1 MAVNTTKSGLAA
13 SQARGP
19 RRCLSSGCAA
29 QMVQQQFESLFP
41 GRVLRVHMAHDTR
54 EIDSL
59 VSEYWRLRRKLLD
72 QLDEYSEHR
81 RRQRPVKPAQACL
94 SMSVDDE

>member
-1 MAVNTTKSGLAA
+1 
-13 SQARGP
+13 
-19 RRCLSSGCAA
+19 
-29 QMVQQQFESLFP
+29 MVQRQFESLFP

-72 QLDEYSEHR
+72 QLDDYSE
-81 RRQRPVKPAQACL
+81 QRKRLQPVKPAQARLWLRTPCIRIHC
-94 SMSVDDE
+94 

>member
-1 MAVNTTKSGLAA
+1 M
-13 SQARGP
+13 
-19 RRCLSSGCAA
+19 
-29 QMVQQQFESLFP
+29 QMVQRQFQSLFP

-72 QLDEYSEHR
+72 QLDEYREHR
-81 RRQRPVKPAQACL
+81 KRLRPVRPAQVLPPIADSL
-94 SMSVDDE
+94 